1 MEENKMR
8 IPEGWGNKYG
18 YEIFKVQGGY
28 AFKSDDYKD
37 EGVILV
43 RIGNVGNGKFQY
55 KDVVYIPKRY
65 LKSHK
70 NFLLTKGDVLMG
82 LTGDLG
88 KICILKNGNFPFI
101 LNQRVAKFNP
111 INFSTDYLN
120 YLLSSQIVQNNFDA
134 LFAGGAQKNI
144 SPANIEG
151 LKYLIPKSLTEQKK
165 IAEILSTVDK
175 AIEQTE
181 QLIAKYQRIKTGLM
195 QDLLTKG
202 IDENGNIRSEET
214 HKFKDSPLGRIPLE
228 WEVVELGKG
237 IKKIDAGKSL
247 QCPNKPAGHNQWGII
262 KVSAIN
268 NKGFKEVENKVL
280 MNEILVNKEYRINH
294 NDFLISRA
302 NTQNLVGDVCIVNRP
317 SKNLLLSDKS
327 LRLKLKSKIFNK
339 EFIFYS
345 LLKPSSRIQI
355 ETNATGSS
363 ASMKNISQESIFK
376 LLIAIPY
383 DIFEQETIVHKI
395 ESNIKVVNSLNIE
408 FKKLQ
413 RIKTALMQDLLSGQK
428 RVTHL
433 LKEEA
438 L

>member
-8 IPEGWGNKYG
+8 IPEGWGKIELGKLIIERPKSKLKVSDATGFGNYPFFTSGEAILLHHKKQLDGENIFLATGGVANVKYYDG
-18 YEIFKVQGGY
+18 EVSYSTDTY
-28 AFKSDDYKD
+28 AVTSDTANLQYLYYFILDKLYYIDSNYFLGSGLKHLQKKDFKSHL
-37 EGVILV
+37 LV
-43 RIGNVGNGKFQY
+43 
-55 KDVVYIPKRY
+55 
-65 LKSHK
+65 
-70 NFLLTKGDVLMG
+70 
-82 LTGDLG
+82 
-88 KICILKNGNFPFI
+88 
-101 LNQRVAKFNP
+101 
-111 INFSTDYLN
+111 
-120 YLLSSQIVQNNFDA
+120 
-134 LFAGGAQKNI
+134 
-144 SPANIEG
+144 
-151 LKYLIPKSLTEQKK
+151 IPKSLTEQKK

-214 HKFKDSPLGRIPLE
+214 HEFKDSPLGRIPLE

-327 LRLKLKSKIFNK
+327 LRLKLK
-339 EFIFYS
+339 
-345 LLKPSSRIQI
+345 
-355 ETNATGSS
+355 
-363 ASMKNISQESIFK
+363 
-376 LLIAIPY
+376 
-383 DIFEQETIVHKI
+383 
-395 ESNIKVVNSLNIE
+395 
-408 FKKLQ
+408 
-413 RIKTALMQDLLSGQK
+413 
-428 RVTHL
+428 
-433 LKEEA
+433 
-438 L
+438 

>member
-8 IPEGWGNKYG
+8 IPEGWGKIELGKLIIERPKSKLKVSDATGFGNYPFFTSGEAILLHHKKQLDGENIFLATGGVANVKYYDG
-18 YEIFKVQGGY
+18 EVSYSTDTY
-28 AFKSDDYKD
+28 AVTSDTANLQYLYYFILDKLYYIDSNYFLGSGLKHLQKKDFKSHL
-37 EGVILV
+37 LV
-43 RIGNVGNGKFQY
+43 
-55 KDVVYIPKRY
+55 
-65 LKSHK
+65 
-70 NFLLTKGDVLMG
+70 
-82 LTGDLG
+82 
-88 KICILKNGNFPFI
+88 
-101 LNQRVAKFNP
+101 
-111 INFSTDYLN
+111 
-120 YLLSSQIVQNNFDA
+120 
-134 LFAGGAQKNI
+134 
-144 SPANIEG
+144 
-151 LKYLIPKSLTEQKK
+151 IPKSLTEQKK

-214 HKFKDSPLGRIPLE
+214 HEFKDSPLGRIPLE